1 MKARLKQRKEIY
13 SEHLVSPIDPV
24 LVAITLALLVFGSIM
39 VGSASM
45 EIGLRNYGNPFHLV
59 AIHHIYI
66 FLGLLSFV
74 FVLGL
79 PMIFW
84 ERMGWVFLVISF
96 FLLTAVLVPGIGK
109 EVNGSIRW
117 IQIGPINLQGSE
129 FVKLFFLV
137 YLARSLTDKTNES
150 LGNLR
155 TFLVPTFFLGL
166 IVLLLMQQP
175 DFGASIVLIL
185 SSAAVLYLSGV
196 SSRFLL
202 PFGLLI
208 LMFVMVFSFIQPYRF
223 ERIISFFDPWHD
235 PFGSGYPALSEE
247 MVIESNPDYIVV
259 GHSDYLNK
267 DLSIREGWGNISAVE
282 NSNVYFLDDT
292 LASNW
297 GTTTV
302 QLVEELSTTFEESA
316 QTNVYSDQLLL
327 ISLLFLVIMIYV
339 LTRRNTKQKV

>member
-1 MKARLKQRKEIY
+1 MKTKLIF
-13 SEHLVSPIDPV
+13 
-24 LVAITLALLVFGSIM
+24 LALLVSMCSSPAQESEDIKIISLSTTHTEIIQSLEAQDTLIAVDAFSEVDFPVERIDAYTVTAEELAPLNPDM
-39 VGSASM
+39 VIVAFDFNGIVDGLESQEINYVLLPPAKNFEDVYSQISTIGEIVNKKGKASSKVRDM
-45 EIGLRNYGNPFHLV
+45 KLEINRILDDANYENVSVYHEIGYSYG
-59 AIHHIYI
+59 IYSVNSDSLI
-66 FLGLLSFV
+66 GEIYNELG
-74 FVLGL
+74 
-79 PMIFW
+79 I
-84 ERMGWVFLVISF
+84 
-96 FLLTAVLVPGIGK
+96 
-109 EVNGSIRW
+109 VNIA
-117 IQIGPINLQGSE
+117 NSE
-129 FVKLFFLV
+129 
-137 YLARSLTDKTNES
+137 E
-150 LGNLR
+150 
-155 TFLVPTFFLGL
+155 
-166 IVLLLMQQP
+166 
-175 DFGASIVLIL
+175 
-185 SSAAVLYLSGV
+185 
-196 SSRFLL
+196 
-202 PFGLLI
+202 
-208 LMFVMVFSFIQPYRF
+208 
-223 ERIISFFDPWHD
+223 D

>member
-1 MKARLKQRKEIY
+1 MKTKLIF
-13 SEHLVSPIDPV
+13 
-24 LVAITLALLVFGSIM
+24 LALLVSMCSSPAQESEDIKIISLSTTHTEIIQSLEAQDTLIAVDAFSEVDFPVVRIDAYTVTAEELAPLNPDM
-39 VGSASM
+39 VIVAFDFNGIVDGLESQEINYVLLPPAKNFEDVYSQISTIGEIVNKKGEASSKVRDM
-45 EIGLRNYGNPFHLV
+45 KLEINRILDDANYENVSVYHEIGYSYG
-59 AIHHIYI
+59 IYSVNSDSLI
-66 FLGLLSFV
+66 GEIYNELG
-74 FVLGL
+74 
-79 PMIFW
+79 I
-84 ERMGWVFLVISF
+84 
-96 FLLTAVLVPGIGK
+96 
-109 EVNGSIRW
+109 VNIA
-117 IQIGPINLQGSE
+117 NSE
-129 FVKLFFLV
+129 
-137 YLARSLTDKTNES
+137 E
-150 LGNLR
+150 
-155 TFLVPTFFLGL
+155 
-166 IVLLLMQQP
+166 
-175 DFGASIVLIL
+175 
-185 SSAAVLYLSGV
+185 
-196 SSRFLL
+196 
-202 PFGLLI
+202 
-208 LMFVMVFSFIQPYRF
+208 
-223 ERIISFFDPWHD
+223 D

>member
-1 MKARLKQRKEIY
+1 MKTKLIF
-13 SEHLVSPIDPV
+13 
-24 LVAITLALLVFGSIM
+24 LALLVSMCSGPAQESEDIKIISLSTTHTEIIQSLEAQDTLIAVDAFSEVDFPVERIDAYTVTAEELAPLNPDM
-39 VGSASM
+39 VIVAFDFNGIVDGLESQEINHVLLPPAKNFEDVYSQISTIGEIVNKKGAASSKVRDM
-45 EIGLRNYGNPFHLV
+45 KLEINRILDDANYENVSVYHEIGYSYG
-59 AIHHIYI
+59 IYSVNSDSLI
-66 FLGLLSFV
+66 EEIYNELG
-74 FVLGL
+74 
-79 PMIFW
+79 I
-84 ERMGWVFLVISF
+84 
-96 FLLTAVLVPGIGK
+96 
-109 EVNGSIRW
+109 VNIA
-117 IQIGPINLQGSE
+117 NSE
-129 FVKLFFLV
+129 
-137 YLARSLTDKTNES
+137 E
-150 LGNLR
+150 
-155 TFLVPTFFLGL
+155 
-166 IVLLLMQQP
+166 
-175 DFGASIVLIL
+175 
-185 SSAAVLYLSGV
+185 
-196 SSRFLL
+196 
-202 PFGLLI
+202 
-208 LMFVMVFSFIQPYRF
+208 
-223 ERIISFFDPWHD
+223 D